1 MIKTNA
7 KKNAQIFRW
16 SVKTKVLKWKMKHKY
31 VWINQRRR
39 RNAILQR
46 KNPKNKLTPNLQS
59 SKKLYLSQL
68 MV

>member
-7 KKNAQIFRW
+7 KTNAQIFRW
-16 SVKTKVLKWKMKHKY
+16 SVIFKVLKWKMMHKY

-39 RNAILQR
+39 RNAILQW
-46 KNPKNKLTPNLQS
+46 KNPKNKLNPNLQS
-59 SKKLYLSQL
+59 SKKLNLLQL